1 MYLETKRLIL
11 RNLTDDD
18 FNSLYSV
25 LADSDIMQHYP
36 YTFDNTRVHNW
47 ILKNQERYEIFEGK
61 RKNDRRLRSYDA
73 EY

>member
-25 LADSDIMQHYP
+25 LADSDIMQ
-36 YTFDNTRVHNW
+36 
-47 ILKNQERYEIFEGK
+47 LKTEQAFSFRAPQTKFTTAAAY
-61 RKNDRRLRSYDA
+61 
-73 EY
+73 